1 MATDYTQPDQTPII
15 DQDAP
20 VVAVDPARE
29 SLVSALQTSFGILRI
44 VMVVLIVL
52 YLASGFFRVNPGQK
66 GLVSRLGELR
76 THATAAGIQT
86 PVFDPD
92 WYWLLPDPFDTKILV
107 DGQIQSVAITT
118 FMFNHEEAA
127 TAKDLSKIVK
137 PTQKLAPGVDG
148 AMLTGDLNLSH
159 GRWEVQYHI
168 EDAAAFVRNVGLSNP
183 SSDRNRP
190 PVELLLARLT
200 ETAVVRE
207 VAGRTVEEVTRHAL
221 DSVRQG
227 VKSRLQD
234 ALDELDTGIM
244 VDAVVAYT
252 IEPGAVRPAFLDVV
266 RAMSERERLRREA
279 QEAETRILNQAAGG
293 QYQAILDAITAYG
306 DAQTRKADE
315 QELAGLLANID
326 AELELAEKLGA
337 GQVAVRLSVAKS
349 RADQIN
355 EQLRREYESFRN
367 YRDQYKVQPRITML
381 SLWVQMRREIL
392 SNRQNEIFFVPS
404 GDEIEI
410 LINRDPQR
418 QLELEEEAARQKR
431 MGL

>member
-1 MATDYTQPDQTPII
+1 MATDNIQPNQTPITG
-15 DQDAP
+15 QDAP
-20 VVAVDPARE
+20 VVAADPARE

-76 THATAAGIQT
+76 THTAANGTQT
-86 PVFDPD
+86 PIFEPD

-118 FMFNHEEAA
+118 FMFDHPEAA
-127 TAKDLSKIVK
+127 TSKDLSQIVQRS
-137 PTQKLAPGVDG
+137 QKLTPGVDG

-168 EDAAAFVRNVGLSNP
+168 DDAAAFVRNVGMDTES
-183 SSDRNRP
+183 RERMRP
-190 PVELLLARLT
+190 PVNVLLERLT
-200 ETAVVRE
+200 ETAVIRE

-227 VKSRLQD
+227 VKSRLQN

-266 RAMSERERLRREA
+266 KAMSQQERSRREA
-279 QEAETRILNQAAGG
+279 QEAETDILNQAAGS
-293 QYQAILDAITAYG
+293 QYQPILDAITAYG
-306 DAQTRKADE
+306 DAQTRGADE
-315 QELAGLLANID
+315 KELTTLLAKID
-326 AELELAEKLGA
+326 SELELAEKLGA

-355 EQLRREYESFRN
+355 EQLRREYENFSN
-367 YRDQYKVQPRITML
+367 YRDQYKAQPRITML

-392 SNRQNEIFFVPS
+392 SNRQNEIFFVPDS
-404 GDEIEI
+404 DDIEI

-418 QLELEEEAARQKR
+418 QLELEEEAARQRR